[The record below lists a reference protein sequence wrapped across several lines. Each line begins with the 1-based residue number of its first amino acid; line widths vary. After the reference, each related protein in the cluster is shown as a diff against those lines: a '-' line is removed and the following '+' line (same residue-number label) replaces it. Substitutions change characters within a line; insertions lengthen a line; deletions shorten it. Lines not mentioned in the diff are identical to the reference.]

1 MGTNRKTA
9 LRREKLMDDAN
20 EVARVRKSNKGL
32 LFFDYQSQT
41 VRNRRANSRMA
52 FPVSLAGLRCRR
64 CGLRHHG
71 LRLCDRVGLAGEKRL
86 IPVHLVYLAGN
97 VSRRC
102 DLLHRNHFR
111 ANGLARG
118 DVRRRIPL
126 SLTSREC
133 QRCCLSHRIHR
144 RTNRLLRCCV
154 RCRMRVSPF
163 HQEVLRNFWRVAP
176 SD

>member
-1 MGTNRKTA
+1 
-9 LRREKLMDDAN
+9 MDDAN

-86 IPVHLVYLAGN
+86 IPVHLRPAAPEPFQGQRI
-97 VSRRC
+97 SE
-102 DLLHRNHFR
+102 
-111 ANGLARG
+111 
-118 DVRRRIPL
+118 RRRKAPDSI
-126 SLTSREC
+126 
-133 QRCCLSHRIHR
+133 
-144 RTNRLLRCCV
+144 
-154 RCRMRVSPF
+154 
-163 HQEVLRNFWRVAP
+163 VL
-176 SD
+176 D